1 MPVEREDKIL
11 AIDLAASALCSQ
23 WGRTSGGSWNDDKRS
38 SNEVA
43 KVDLS
48 TE

>member
-23 WGRTSGGSWNDDKRS
+23 WGKQ
-38 SNEVA
+38 VA
-43 KVDLS
+43 AAGTMIKDQAMR
-48 TE
+48 